1 MRTALLTLLA
11 VLAPMPVVA
20 QEWQVARQNFGFA
33 TSRLTIHVDAE
44 VAGTLRL
51 IRGGYGHVSV
61 ASRTD
66 RGFTTAGLADG
77 RDLTLTATGPGAV
90 DYLVAVP
97 EDVWVRVR
105 LPGTGFAH
113 SVPRH
118 ARSHSFEWPAV
129 RRVAHTAVGEWM
141 PPLEDDGALYTTFS
155 RDLAPAVVSLPD
167 LANVRSLTVRIEEG
181 PFRTLTSR
189 PLSVDEGDPDR
200 VEIRPAAP
208 AMDIVLT
215 VPTGTRG
222 FRLEAGGETAL
233 LVDGES
239 VTALCSPLTQQW
251 LSNGQR
257 WVTFNPVDGA
267 LDCSATSAPRH
278 EG

>member
-1 MRTALLTLLA
+1 MRTALITLLA
-11 VLAPMPVVA
+11 VLAPVPVVA

-51 IRGGYGHVSV
+51 IRGGYGNVSV

-66 RGFTTAGLADG
+66 RGFTTAGLAEG
-77 RDLTLTATGPGAV
+77 RELTLTATGPGAV

-97 EDVWVRVR
+97 QDVWVRVR
-105 LPGTGFAH
+105 LPGTHFTH

-129 RRVAHTAVGEWM
+129 SRVVHSAVDEWL
-141 PPLEDDGALYTTFS
+141 PPLEEDGSLFATFS

-167 LANVRSLTVRIEEG
+167 LAHVRSLTVRIEDG

-189 PLSVDEGDPDR
+189 PLAVEEGDPNR
-200 VEIRPAAP
+200 LEIRPAAP

-222 FRLEAGGETAL
+222 FRLDAGGSTAL
-233 LVDGES
+233 LIDGDS
-239 VTALCSPLTQQW
+239 VTALCSPLTRQR
-251 LSNGQR
+251 LSNGHQ
-257 WVTFNPVDGA
+257 WLTFNPMDGA
-267 LDCSATSAPRH
+267 LECTAASTPRH